1 MIEAIIE
8 RREVGTAV
16 RQGPL
21 FAAVAA
27 GERGAPK
34 RPYAR
39 RLAPDYDSYREQI
52 SGKAM
57 DVSEFDNGIGEF
69 PFTVQAQR

>member
-1 MIEAIIE
+1 MIEAIID
-8 RREVGTAV
+8 RREVGAAV
-16 RQGPL
+16 RQGPS

-34 RPYAR
+34 RPHAR
-39 RLAPDYDSYREQI
+39 RLAPDNDSYREQN
-52 SGKAM
+52 SGKAT
-57 DVSEFDNGIGEF
+57 DVSEFDDGIGEF